1 MEFIPQVPRFSEIR
15 LNVVGEHAGGLPPR
29 RSQDRTRGQTLSRAQ
44 RAARRHS
51 LTVRVLRWLFPGIGI
66 LILAGMIALVVLFHI
81 LSGFGATNLM
91 LTSEGLVMDH
101 PELSGHDGERS
112 YKVTATRAI
121 QRLSDPRII
130 DLETIRADIVLGKDE
145 SAEIVALKG
154 TYNNAAETLRLYDG
168 IQLEWSQ
175 GYKVD
180 LREVEIDLSNGAMST
195 SEPVAIRSE
204 QGHVVA
210 GKLSYDK
217 TKGLVRFS
225 DGIKMTLNPAS
236 QGK

>member
-1 MEFIPQVPRFSEIR
+1 MQPQSRATGP
-15 LNVVGEHAGGLPPR
+15 A
-29 RSQDRTRGQTLSRAQ
+29 LSRVQ

-51 LTVRVLRWLFPGIGI
+51 LTVRILRWLLPGLGL
-66 LILAGMIALVVLFHI
+66 LILAGMIGLVVLFHI

-121 QRLSDPRII
+121 QRLTDPRII

-145 SAEIVALKG
+145 RAEIIALKG

-168 IQLEWSQ
+168 IQLQWSE

-180 LREVEIDLSNGAMST
+180 LREVEIDLTSGAMST

-210 GKLSYDK
+210 GKLDYDK
-217 TKGLVRFS
+217 TRGLVRFH

>member
-1 MEFIPQVPRFSEIR
+1 M
-15 LNVVGEHAGGLPPR
+15 NVVGEHMG
-29 RSQDRTRGQTLSRAQ
+29 DRTPTRPQSRQQGRARGPSRGKVLSRAQ

-51 LTVRVLRWLFPGIGI
+51 LAVRILRWLLPGIG
-66 LILAGMIALVVLFHI
+66 LMILAGMVGLVVLFQI
-81 LSGFGATNLM
+81 LSGFGATNMM

-130 DLETIRADIVLGKDE
+130 DLERISADIVLGKDQT
-145 SAEIVALKG
+145 AQIVALKG
-154 TYNNAAETLRLYDG
+154 IYNNAAETLRLYEG
-168 IQLEWSQ
+168 VQLDWSE
-175 GYKVD
+175 GYQVELKD
-180 LREVEIDLSNGAMST
+180 VEIDLSNGAMST
-195 SEPVAIRSE
+195 SEPVEIRSE
-204 QGHVVA
+204 QGHVAA

-217 TKGLVRFS
+217 SKGLVRFS

>member
-1 MEFIPQVPRFSEIR
+1 M
-15 LNVVGEHAGGLPPR
+15 
-29 RSQDRTRGQTLSRAQ
+29 RSQSRAKGHALSRVQ

-51 LTVRVLRWLFPGIGI
+51 LLVRILRWLLPGLGL
-66 LILAGMIALVVLFHI
+66 LILAVMIGLVVLFHV

-91 LTSEGLVMDH
+91 LTSDGLVMDH

-121 QRLSDPRII
+121 QRLTDPRII
-130 DLETIRADIVLGKDE
+130 DLETIRADIVLSKDE
-145 SAEIVALKG
+145 SAEIIALKG

-168 IQLEWSQ
+168 IQLEWSE

-180 LREVEIDLSNGAMST
+180 LREVEIDLTSGAMST

-210 GKLSYDK
+210 GKLDYDK
-217 TKGLVRFS
+217 TKGLVRFH

-236 QGK
+236 QGN